1 MSGIAIIIRGAD
13 FSDNNVGQV
22 TFLED
27 VDVTGIVIE
36 NLSSYT
42 GKKFTLTVSY
52 LPINTNQRGCTWAIT
67 NGNQYASINAST
79 GELTISNGANSSLIT
94 VEATSVYDSSV
105 TATASFR
112 VTYSDEVPITA
123 LEIQGDSV
131 VEGTTKQYTV
141 AYTPSDTTQRNV
153 NWSVSNSSVC
163 SIDNTG
169 LLTINSNADNSQVVI
184 SAVSAENSSVVATK
198 TVTLTYK
205 EPIDYWNLKNNVG
218 KIPLASSAI
227 TRNRYVLIEFKE
239 PVLCKQQ
246 EAAILYSNQGT
257 AESGLYMYGESSSQ
271 YYKCWSIFVPNGQI
285 IRVDKTHD
293 TFTKCEIVATWNKG
307 GNVYFDG
314 VQVVSGAVLG
324 SKSISGMLEYVTLGY
339 NSTIDYTT
347 NEELET
353 AVSQGVISPSNTRQ
367 DLKLK
372 RLAILYATQEYS
384 SVEEAFAAE
393 TPQIDIKVNNGVP
406 YNDGTNGETLIY
418 TNFE

>member
-13 FSDNNVGQV
+13 FSNNNVGQV

-94 VEATSVYDSSV
+94 VKATSVYDSSV

-218 KIPLASSAI
+218 KIPLAASAV
-227 TRNRYVLIEFKE
+227 TRNKYILIEFKE

-246 EAAILYSNQGT
+246 ETAMIYWNKGT
-257 AESGLYMYGESSSQ
+257 AESGLDMFGESSTQ
-271 YYKCWSIFVPNGQI
+271 YYKCWTFWVPNGQI
-285 IRVDKTHD
+285 IRVDSTHN
-293 TFTKCEIVATWNKG
+293 TFTKCEIVATVN

-314 VQVVSGAVLG
+314 EQVVKGSVLG
-324 SKSISGMLEYVTLGY
+324 SKSTAGMLDYVVLGF
-339 NSTIDYTT
+339 NSELSYTT

-353 AVSQGVISPSNTRQ
+353 AVSQGVIAPSNTRQ

-372 RLAILYATQEYS
+372 RFAVLYATQEYS
-384 SVEEAFAAE
+384 SLEAAFAAE
-393 TPQIDIKVNNGVP
+393 SPQIDIRVNNGIP
-406 YNDGTNGETLIY
+406 YNAGTNGEKLIY
-418 TNFE
+418 TNF